1 MAGELYNEY
10 LSLLR
15 QPFHKACRLRF
26 LNPDGST
33 AFALDDNPLQLRNK
47 AFIAEGQLSVNL
59 QNGQRRSVT
68 ITLDNT
74 NEEFSYQYGKLWFGQ
89 EIALDEGVV
98 LSNGQPFYI
107 QQGVFLINTPT
118 NKVEP
123 DGNTMQLNLVDKWA
137 NLDGT
142 LRGSL
147 EGTYEVPYGTNIF
160 EPISALLAED
170 RGNGIPLDRVTPI
183 YTNYYNDMTQVLP
196 DGTTANLTDAPYT
209 LTVEGGGSKADVILG
224 LTGMVNA
231 WVGYDPSGAL
241 RVDPSQDDIS
251 DATKPISWTFGTDET
266 TLLGM
271 TYEINKTEIYNDV
284 IIVGANLENFTQP
297 SARATNLDP
306 ASDTNVNLIGRITYR
321 EEQSG
326 FATQTQCEDL
336 AAWKLKRMSSLQSTV
351 TISCSQLMHIRENE
365 LVEIR
370 RTDKVGSPV
379 ERHLIQGFSRPLVG
393 TSPMTINA
401 ISVVDIP
408 NITLSSRP
416 YYTTTG
422 EFTTEP
428 RDHKFTVLTEY

>member
-1 MAGELYNEY
+1 MTGEAYNEY

-15 QPFHKACRLRF
+15 KPFIKTCRLRF
-26 LNPDGST
+26 LNSDGST
-33 AFALDDNPLQLRNK
+33 AFALDDNPFQRRNK
-47 AFIAEGQLSVNL
+47 TFIAEGQLSVNL
-59 QNGQRRSVT
+59 QSGQRRTVT

-89 EIALDEGVV
+89 EIALDEG
-98 LSNGQPFYI
+98 LMLDDDTPYFI

-118 NKVEP
+118 NRVDPK
-123 DGNTMQLNLVDKWA
+123 GNMMELNLVDKWA

-147 EGTYEVPYGTNIF
+147 EGTYEVAAGSNIF
-160 EPISALLAED
+160 TPIAALLAED

-183 YTNYYNDMTQVLP
+183 FTNYYNGMTQTLS
-196 DGTTANLTDAPYT
+196 DGTVAYLTNAPYT
-209 LTVEGGGSKADVILG
+209 LTVEGGQSKADVILG

-271 TYEINKTEIYNDV
+271 TYEVKKAEIYNDV
-284 IIVGANLENFTQP
+284 IIVGANLEDFTQP
-297 SARATNLDP
+297 KARATNYDP
-306 ASDTNVNLIGRITYR
+306 SSDTNVNLIGKITYR
-321 EEQSG
+321 EDQSG

-336 AAWKLKRMSSLQSTV
+336 AVWKLKRMSVLQKAV

-370 RTDKVGSPV
+370 RTDKPGSPV

-393 TSPMTINA
+393 TNQMTINA
-401 ISVVDIP
+401 VSVVDVP
-408 NITLSSRP
+408 NITVVTSDTL
-416 YYTTTG
+416 G
-422 EFTTEP
+422 
-428 RDHKFTVLTEY
+428 D

>member
-74 NEEFSYQYGKLWFGQ
+74 NEEFSYQYGKLWFGH

-160 EPISALLAED
+160 TPISALLAED

-183 YTNYYNDMTQVLP
+183 YTNYYNEMTQLLP

-209 LTVEGGGSKADVILG
+209 LTVEGGGSKADVIIG

-271 TYEINKTEIYNDV
+271 TYEVKKSEIYNDV
-284 IIVGANLENFTQP
+284 IIVGANLEDFTQP
-297 SARATNLDP
+297 KARATNYDP
-306 ASDTNVNLIGRITYR
+306 SSDTNVNLIGKITYR

-326 FATQTQCEDL
+326 FSTQTQCEDL
-336 AAWKLKRMSSLQSTV
+336 AVWKLKRMSALQKSV
-351 TISCSQLMHIRENE
+351 TISCTQLMHIRENE

-370 RTDKVGSPV
+370 RTDKAGSPV

-393 TSPMTINA
+393 TSQMTINA
-401 ISVVDIP
+401 VSVVDVP
-408 NITLSSRP
+408 DITVVTNDVLSA
-416 YYTTTG
+416 
-422 EFTTEP
+422 
-428 RDHKFTVLTEY
+428 

>member
-1 MAGELYNEY
+1 MTREAYNEY

-15 QPFHKACRLRF
+15 KPFIKTCRLRF

-33 AFALDDNPLQLRNK
+33 AFALDDNPLHRKNK
-47 AFIAEGQLSVNL
+47 TFIAEGQLSVNL
-59 QNGQRRSVT
+59 QNGQRRTVT

-89 EIALDEGVV
+89 EIALDEG
-98 LSNGQPFYI
+98 LMLDDDTPYYL

-118 NKVEP
+118 NRVDP
-123 DGNTMQLNLVDKWA
+123 RGNTMELNLVDKWA

-142 LRGSL
+142 LRGTL
-147 EGTYEVPYGTNIF
+147 EGTYEVNAGSNIF
-160 EPISALLAED
+160 TPIAALLAED

-183 YTNYYNDMTQVLP
+183 FTNYYNGMTQTLS
-196 DGTTANLTDAPYT
+196 DGTVAYLTNAPYT
-209 LTVEGGGSKADVILG
+209 LTVEGGQSKADVILG

-271 TYEINKTEIYNDV
+271 TYEVRKTEIYNDV
-284 IIVGANLENFTQP
+284 IVVGANLEDFTQP
-297 SARATNLDP
+297 KARATKYDP
-306 ASDTNVNLIGRITYR
+306 SSDTNVNLIGKITYR
-321 EEQSG
+321 EDQSG
-326 FATQTQCEDL
+326 YATQTQCEDL
-336 AAWKLKRMSSLQSTV
+336 AVWKLKRMSALQKAV

-393 TSPMTINA
+393 SNQMTINA
-401 ISVVDIP
+401 VSVVDVP
-408 NITLSSRP
+408 DITV
-416 YYTTTG
+416 TTSDTLG
-422 EFTTEP
+422 
-428 RDHKFTVLTEY
+428 D

>member
-1 MAGELYNEY
+1 MTGEAYNEY

-15 QPFHKACRLRF
+15 KPFIKTCRLRF
-26 LNPDGST
+26 LNSDGST
-33 AFALDDNPLQLRNK
+33 AFALDDNPLQRRNK
-47 AFIAEGQLSVNL
+47 TFIAEGQLSVNL
-59 QNGQRRSVT
+59 QSGQRRTVT

-89 EIALDEGVV
+89 EIALDEG
-98 LSNGQPFYI
+98 LMLDDDTPYYL

-118 NKVEP
+118 NRVDP
-123 DGNTMQLNLVDKWA
+123 RGNTMELNLVDKWA

-142 LRGSL
+142 LRGTL
-147 EGTYEVPYGTNIF
+147 EGTYEVAAGSNIF
-160 EPISALLAED
+160 TPIAALLAED

-183 YTNYYNDMTQVLP
+183 FTNYYNGMTQTLS
-196 DGTTANLTDAPYT
+196 DGTVAYLTNAPYT
-209 LTVEGGGSKADVILG
+209 LTVEGGQSKADVILG

-271 TYEINKTEIYNDV
+271 TYEVKKAEIYNDV
-284 IIVGANLENFTQP
+284 IIVGANLEDFTQP
-297 SARATNLDP
+297 KARATNYDP
-306 ASDTNVNLIGRITYR
+306 SSDTNVNLIGKITYR
-321 EEQSG
+321 EDQSG

-336 AAWKLKRMSSLQSTV
+336 AVWKLKRMSVLQKAV

-370 RTDKVGSPV
+370 RTDKPGSPV

-393 TSPMTINA
+393 TNQMTINA
-401 ISVVDIP
+401 VSVVDVP
-408 NITLSSRP
+408 NITVVTSDTL
-416 YYTTTG
+416 G
-422 EFTTEP
+422 
-428 RDHKFTVLTEY
+428 D

>member
-1 MAGELYNEY
+1 MARELYNEY

-98 LSNGQPFYI
+98 LSSGQPFYI

-160 EPISALLAED
+160 IPISALLAED

-183 YTNYYNDMTQVLP
+183 YTNYYNEMTQLLP

-271 TYEINKTEIYNDV
+271 TYEVKKSEIYNDV
-284 IIVGANLENFTQP
+284 IIVGANLEDFTQP
-297 SARATNLDP
+297 KARATNYDP
-306 ASDTNVNLIGRITYR
+306 SSDTNVNLIGKITYR

-326 FATQTQCEDL
+326 FSTQTQCEDL
-336 AAWKLKRMSSLQSTV
+336 AVWKLKRMSALQKSV
-351 TISCSQLMHIRENE
+351 TISCTQLMHIRENE

-370 RTDKVGSPV
+370 RTDKAGSPV

-393 TSPMTINA
+393 TSQMTINA
-401 ISVVDIP
+401 VSVVDVPDITVVTSD
-408 NITLSSRP
+408 TLSS
-416 YYTTTG
+416 
-422 EFTTEP
+422 
-428 RDHKFTVLTEY
+428 